1 MLSSIHIQFL
11 FLEQTRDPSILIDI
25 DLLCRRHLR
34 KSWHRHDVA
43 GQRYDEACTRG
54 YFQVAD
60 SYRKVLRCAEQLR
73 IVRKAILRL
82 RHTDRI
88 VTKSKLSQA
97 FCLLLCCIREY
108 NAIAVVDLLHDRIQ
122 FLLDRCIGLVAVVEL
137 ALSLSQADDF
147 FCQLLA
153 AFSAFRPYL
162 GQGYIDTN
170 LMALVLDQL

>member
-1 MLSSIHIQFL
+1 MRRPTEQLLL

-25 DLLCRRHLR
+25 DLLCRWHLR

-43 GQRYDEACTRG
+43 GQRYDESCARG

-60 SYRKVLRCAEQLR
+60 SYYKVLRCAEQLR
-73 IVRKAILRL
+73 IVRKAVLRL

-108 NAIAVVDLLHDRIQ
+108 NAIAVVDLLHDHPASPR
-122 FLLDRCIGLVAVVEL
+122 
-137 ALSLSQADDF
+137 SLYRSRSSSGNRSQ
-147 FCQLLA
+147 
-153 AFSAFRPYL
+153 SRT
-162 GQGYIDTN
+162 GG
-170 LMALVLDQL
+170 